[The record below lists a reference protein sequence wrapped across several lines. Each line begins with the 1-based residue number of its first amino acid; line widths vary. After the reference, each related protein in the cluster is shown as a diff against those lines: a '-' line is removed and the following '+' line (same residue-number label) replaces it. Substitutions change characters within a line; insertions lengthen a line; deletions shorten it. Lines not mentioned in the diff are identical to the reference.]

1 MSPLTSTNVKLDSEK
16 LELIKMKGV
25 NVSALCRDA
34 IDNYLKLNSTDKA
47 VIKSQ
52 IADLQQQRNAIDLQ
66 IKLLLKQ
73 LEACE
78 EEDVLSTH
86 RNAMFDKWKTNL
98 AFMVNKKTID
108 WGTVSDVII
117 GGLGVNGNISQTYV
131 VFGSNSADL
140 AGSVID

>member
-1 MSPLTSTNVKLDSEK
+1 MSSLTSTNVKLESEK

-34 IDNYLKLNSTDKA
+34 IDSYLKLNSTDKA

-52 IADLQQQRNAIDLQ
+52 IADLQQQRNSIDLE

-73 LEACE
+73 LETCE
-78 EEDVLSTH
+78 NEDVLSTH
-86 RNAMFDKWKTNL
+86 RNAMYDKWKTNM

-108 WGTVSDVII
+108 WGTISDVFKFSTRAECEAYII
-117 GGLGVNGNISQTYV
+117 NRLKEDGLIN
-131 VFGSNSADL
+131 
-140 AGSVID
+140 

>member
-1 MSPLTSTNVKLDSEK
+1 MSSLTSTNVKLESEK

-34 IDNYLKLNSTDKA
+34 IDSYLKLNSTDKA

-52 IADLQQQRNAIDLQ
+52 ITDLQQQRNSIDLQ

-73 LEACE
+73 LETCE
-78 EEDVLSTH
+78 NEDVLSTH
-86 RNAMFDKWKTNL
+86 RNAMYDKWKTNM

-108 WGTVSDVII
+108 WGTISDVFKFSTRAECEAYII
-117 GGLGVNGNISQTYV
+117 NRLKEDGLIN
-131 VFGSNSADL
+131 
-140 AGSVID
+140 

>member
-1 MSPLTSTNVKLDSEK
+1 MSSLTSTNVKLESEK

-34 IDNYLKLNSTDKA
+34 VDSYLKLNSTDKA

-52 IADLQQQRNAIDLQ
+52 IADLQQQRNSIDLE

-73 LEACE
+73 LETCE
-78 EEDVLSTH
+78 NEDVLSTH
-86 RNAMFDKWKTNL
+86 RNAMYDKWKTNM

-108 WGTVSDVII
+108 WGTISDVFKFSTRAECEAYVINRLKED
-117 GGLGVNGNISQTYV
+117 GLIN
-131 VFGSNSADL
+131 
-140 AGSVID
+140 

>member
-1 MSPLTSTNVKLDSEK
+1 MSPLTSTNIKIDSEK
-16 LELIKMKGV
+16 IELLKMKGV

-34 IDNYLKLNSTDKA
+34 IDAYLKMNSTDKA

-52 IADLQQQRNAIDLQ
+52 IADLQQQRDAIDLQ

-78 EEDVLSTH
+78 EEDTLNTH
-86 RNAMFDKWKTNL
+86 RNEMFEKWKKNL

-108 WGTVSDVII
+108 WNKVSDVFKF
-117 GGLGVNGNISQTYV
+117 STKTECETYV
-131 VFGSNSADL
+131 LNRLREEGL
-140 AGSVID
+140 IK

>member
-1 MSPLTSTNVKLDSEK
+1 MEVLSLSSLTSTNVKLESEK

-34 IDNYLKLNSTDKA
+34 IDSYLKLNSTDKA

-52 IADLQQQRNAIDLQ
+52 ITDLQQQRNSIDLQ

-73 LEACE
+73 LETCE
-78 EEDVLSTH
+78 NEDVLSTH
-86 RNAMFDKWKTNL
+86 RNAMYDKWKTNM

-108 WGTVSDVII
+108 WGTISDVFKFSTRAECEAYII
-117 GGLGVNGNISQTYV
+117 NRLKEDGLIN
-131 VFGSNSADL
+131 
-140 AGSVID
+140 

>member
-98 AFMVNKKTID
+98 AV
-108 WGTVSDVII
+108 
-117 GGLGVNGNISQTYV
+117 
-131 VFGSNSADL
+131 
-140 AGSVID
+140 

>member
-1 MSPLTSTNVKLDSEK
+1 MPLVATTVKLESDK
-16 LELIKMKGV
+16 LELIKMKQV
-25 NVSALCRDA
+25 NVSQLCRDA
-34 IDNYLKLNSTDKA
+34 VDSYLKLNSTDKA

-52 IADLQQQRNAIDLQ
+52 IADLQQQRNSIDLQ

-108 WGTVSDVII
+108 WGTVSDVFKFSTRAECEAYII
-117 GGLGVNGNISQTYV
+117 NRLKEEGLIT
-131 VFGSNSADL
+131 
-140 AGSVID
+140 